1 MTQVWEEPFRLRAN
15 DFDARL
21 QWKPS
26 AVLDLF
32 QSAAGVHADS
42 IRAGFN
48 DMLSQGLLW
57 ALVRVKY
64 EVIATPRLYSRA
76 VVRTWP
82 LAPGGMSCR
91 RDYLVTD
98 EAGGELLRGASDWV
112 FLDAATH
119 KLAPARNVYP
129 PDAAYLTER
138 ALSARMTRVPDFE
151 PEGTPFL
158 VTPGFCEEDMN
169 GHVNN
174 TRYADFALNALSP
187 AGNERIA
194 AFQIDF
200 RREVLPGEPLTL
212 FTRREE
218 GRALVCGRGG
228 EGECRFACAVTWA

>member
-42 IRAGFN
+42 LRAGFG
-48 DMLSQGLLW
+48 DMLSRGLLW
-57 ALVRVKY
+57 ALVRVRY
-64 EVIATPRLYSRA
+64 EVIATPPLYSRA

-98 EAGGELLRGASDWV
+98 EAGRELLRGASDWV
-112 FLDAATH
+112 FLDAATR
-119 KLAPARNVYP
+119 KLTPTRSVYP
-129 PDAAYLTER
+129 PDATYLTER
-138 ALSARMTRVPDFE
+138 ALPARMTRIPDFE
-151 PEGTPFL
+151 GEGAPVI

-187 AGNERIA
+187 AGDERIA

-200 RREVLPGEPLTL
+200 RREVLPGEPLTP
-212 FTRREE
+212 FTRRED
-218 GRALVCGRGG
+218 GRAWVRGEGG

>member
-1 MTQVWEEPFRLRAN
+1 MTPVWEEPFRLRTN
-15 DFDARL
+15 DFDPRL

-42 IRAGFN
+42 LCAGYR

-57 ALVRVKY
+57 VLVRVKY
-64 EVIATPRLYSRA
+64 EVIATPPLYSR
-76 VVRTWP
+76 VIVRTWP

-98 EAGGELLRGASDWV
+98 EAGGELLRGTSDWV
-112 FLDAATH
+112 FLDAATR
-119 KLAPARNVYP
+119 KLAPPHNVYP
-129 PDAAYLTER
+129 PDATYLTER
-138 ALSARMTRVPDFE
+138 ALSGRVARVPDFE
-151 PEGTPFL
+151 GEGPLLT
-158 VTPGFCEEDMN
+158 VIPGFSEEDMN

-187 AGNERIA
+187 AENERIA

-212 FTRREE
+212 SCRRED
-218 GRALVCGRGG
+218 GRALVRGEGG